1 MSNKH
6 LPHSMTH
13 AVSHQL
19 PHICKS
25 LPPMKEDKNPFV
37 AGVLGL
43 LFGPFGIGIYFKSW
57 VDFAICFV
65 LLVLLGVTG
74 VLAPVGWLFAA
85 AYGVHRAKESNKK
98 RAENRSIPAVVTSA
112 PVARP
117 QPPLLPVATPPPLPQ
132 QPQMY
137 LSIQG
142 RSDGP
147 FSEASVRQKLESGE
161 ISNSTLFWVE
171 GMPAWKPLGTRA

>member
-6 LPHSMTH
+6 LTHSMTH

-57 VDFAICFV
+57 VDFAICFE
-65 LLVLLGVTG
+65 
-74 VLAPVGWLFAA
+74 A
-85 AYGVHRAKESNKK
+85 
-98 RAENRSIPAVVTSA
+98 
-112 PVARP
+112 
-117 QPPLLPVATPPPLPQ
+117 LP
-132 QPQMY
+132 
-137 LSIQG
+137 
-142 RSDGP
+142 
-147 FSEASVRQKLESGE
+147 SV
-161 ISNSTLFWVE
+161 
-171 GMPAWKPLGTRA
+171 